1 MKWRRR
7 RYITNKRLQFRML
20 GRLLAIVFVTTVFS
34 ILMTHYFILQS
45 IVEVWYQLGR
55 SPTANELMLESVKPL
70 FFIVPIVLVMLAI
83 LVIFVSHRIAGP
95 LERLKQYMIKVGEGN
110 LDVELQFRKHD
121 EIHDV
126 ADTFNVMV
134 AGLKKLMK

>member
-1 MKWRRR
+1 M
-7 RYITNKRLQFRML
+7 
-20 GRLLAIVFVTTVFS
+20 AIVFVTTVFS

>member
-20 GRLLAIVFVTTVFS
+20 GRLLAIVFVSTIFS

-45 IVEVWYQLGR
+45 IVDVWYRLGR
-55 SPTANELMLESVKPL
+55 SPSANELMWESVKPL
-70 FFIVPIVLVMLAI
+70 FWIIPIVLVMLAI

-95 LERLKQYMIKVGEGN
+95 LERLKQYMRKVGEGN
-110 LDVELQFRKHD
+110 LDDELQFRKHD

-134 AGLKKLMK
+134 AGLRKLMK

>member
-7 RYITNKRLQFRML
+7 HYIINKRYQYRML
-20 GRLLAIVFVTTVFS
+20 GRLLAIVFVATVFS

-45 IVEVWYQLGR
+45 IVEVWYRLGR
-55 SPTANELMLESVKPL
+55 SPTATELIWESVKPL
-70 FFIVPIVLVMLAI
+70 FYIVPIVLVMLAI

-95 LERLKQYMIKVGEGN
+95 LVRLKNYMRKVGEGD
-110 LDVELQFRKHD
+110 LSVELQFRKND

-126 ADTFNVMV
+126 ADTFNIMV
-134 AGLKKLMK
+134 AGLRKLMK